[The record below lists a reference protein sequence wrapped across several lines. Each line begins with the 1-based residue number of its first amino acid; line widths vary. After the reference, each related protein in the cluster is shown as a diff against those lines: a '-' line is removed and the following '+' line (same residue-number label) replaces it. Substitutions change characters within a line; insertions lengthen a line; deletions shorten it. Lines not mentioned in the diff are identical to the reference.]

1 MAPIVQ
7 KDDFK
12 PTDNQISTLVILA
25 IYFVIILIFWNVK
38 YLNTILWPFKIFTV
52 GLHELS
58 HAIAGILTGAKI
70 ESIKITADEGGC
82 CTMRGGKQ
90 WVTLP
95 AGYIGSSLFGA
106 FMIFCGFN
114 VMASKICAVVIG
126 ICMLL
131 LLWYAK
137 NWIVRLITIVFVGL
151 IALMWW
157 FEGGNYLVYFVLF
170 LGTMSCFYS
179 LWDIVDD
186 VVLHKI
192 NESDASKFAK
202 IFCGGCI
209 PAQIW
214 GFFWFIYSVVFL
226 ILGIA
231 AALYTFRDRD
241 NNPDTIF

>member
-1 MAPIVQ
+1 MAPIE
-7 KDDFK
+7 KGDFK
-12 PTDNQISTLVILA
+12 PTDHQTTTLIIIGVYIL
-25 IYFVIILIFWNVK
+25 VILIFWNVK
-38 YLNTILWPFKIFTV
+38 YLSTILWPFKIFTV

-58 HAIAGILTGAKI
+58 HALAGILTGAKI
-70 ESIKITADEGGC
+70 ESIKVDADEGGC

-106 FMIFCGFN
+106 LMIFCGFN
-114 VMASKICAVVIG
+114 EQASKYCSIVIG

-137 NWIVRLITIVFVGL
+137 NWIVRIITVVFVGL
-151 IALMWW
+151 GAFMWW
-157 FEGGNYLVYFVLF
+157 FEDGKYLVYFVLF

-179 LWDIVDD
+179 LWDIIDD

-202 IFCGGCI
+202 IFCHGCM
-209 PAQIW
+209 PAQVW
-214 GFFWFIYSVVFL
+214 GFFWFLYSLVFL
-226 ILGIA
+226 ILGIVA
-231 AALYTFRDRD
+231 AILVFRDRD
-241 NNPDTIF
+241 NNPDTMF